1 MDPNKNEENS
11 RSGPPVTSQH
21 RKEDM
26 ALSSE
31 NKKQSS
37 DLVPL
42 GEEEKS
48 RDASSRRSAHVL
60 FGMEIDKGSVVFNGN
75 ARDKH
80 PDKTQLHMINGG
92 SVKNNSTLFNG
103 DLDTETF
110 KKIFGKER

>member
-1 MDPNKNEENS
+1 
-11 RSGPPVTSQH
+11 
-21 RKEDM
+21 
-26 ALSSE
+26 
-31 NKKQSS
+31 
-37 DLVPL
+37 
-42 GEEEKS
+42 
-48 RDASSRRSAHVL
+48 
-60 FGMEIDKGSVVFNGN
+60 MEIDKGSVVFNGN